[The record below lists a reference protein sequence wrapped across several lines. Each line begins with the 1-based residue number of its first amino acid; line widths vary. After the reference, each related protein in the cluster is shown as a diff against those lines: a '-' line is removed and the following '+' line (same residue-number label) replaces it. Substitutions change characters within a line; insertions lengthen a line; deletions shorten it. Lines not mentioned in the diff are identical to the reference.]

1 MRDEALSVEKKITIL
16 TAKDNRKIYTNVWLP
31 DGEIKHVMVISHGM
45 AEHIERYD
53 YFAKACNQQ
62 GIAVLGANHRGHG
75 KEAQIQMHFADENG
89 WQLVLDDLDK
99 IINYAYHTHNK
110 KAILF
115 GHSMG
120 SFVARHYAVQNGK
133 KLSALILCG
142 SNHQHKLLFNVGR
155 TLARFEKWRVGG
167 RTYSPFLEKLTF
179 GNFNKRI
186 KPLRTDQDWLTRDE
200 AIVDANLVD
209 PYCGQTP
216 TVQFWVDFLTGLSE
230 ISTSEAF
237 KKIPSNLPVYVISGE
252 EDPVSRYGAGLESLV
267 KALRRGGIRHVDFK
281 LYPGARHELYNE
293 LNKDEVCSDL
303 CLWLESVV

>member
-1 MRDEALSVEKKITIL
+1 MEKEIIVL
-16 TAKDNRKIYTNVWLP
+16 LANDNRKIRTNVWRP
-31 DGEIKHVMVISHGM
+31 DGEIKHIMVISHGM
-45 AEHIERYD
+45 AEYIDRYD
-53 YFAKACNQQ
+53 YFARACNQH

-75 KEAQIQMHFADENG
+75 AEAQVQMHFADKNG

-99 IINYAYHTHNK
+99 IITYASEYYNK
-110 KAILF
+110 KPILF

-120 SFVARHYAVQNGK
+120 SFVARHYAVQHGE
-133 KLSALILCG
+133 KLSALVLCG
-142 SNHQHKLLFNVGR
+142 SNHQNKLLFKAGR
-155 TLARFEKWRVGG
+155 ALAKFEKWRVGG

-200 AIVDANLVD
+200 AIVDANLID

-230 ISTSEAF
+230 ISTDDAF
-237 KKIPSNLPVYVISGE
+237 KKIPSDLPIYAISGE
-252 EDPVSRYGAGLESLV
+252 EDPVSRYGVGLNALV
-267 KALRRGGIRHVDFK
+267 KALHKRGIKRVDSK

-303 CLWLESVV
+303 CVWLKSAI